1 MARLSY
7 PFTNFTA
14 GELSPRL
21 DKCVDL
27 SKYRN
32 GCSTLENFL
41 VHAHGGATRRP
52 GSYYVAEVKSSAA
65 KTMLFSFEFSS
76 EQTYIIEAGDEY
88 FRFYKDDGQITDSG
102 SAYEISTPY
111 RTADLFELKMAQ
123 SADTMFIVHPS
134 HSPRKLTRTTTP
146 HGR

>member
-21 DKCVDL
+21 DGRVDL
-27 SKYRN
+27 SKFKN

-41 VHAHGGATRRP
+41 IPAHGGATRRP
-52 GSYYVAEVKSSAA
+52 GSYYVAEVKTSAA
-65 KTMLFSFEFSS
+65 KTRLFSFEFSS
-76 EQTYIIEAGDEY
+76 EQTYIIEAGNEY
-88 FRFYKDDGQITDSG
+88 FRFYKDDGQITSGG

-111 RTADLFELKMAQ
+111 VTADLFELLRRAQ
-123 SADTMFIVHPS
+123 P
-134 HSPRKLTRTTTP
+134 KLFRD
-146 HGR
+146 RALA